1 MSDEISLVP
10 KAKKPWT
17 IGIVITLVLVLIIGW
32 GVTGF
37 FVVQP
42 IGSLPEGITIWYV
55 RAGSNMPFI
64 SSPDGLSLKAT
75 GSVSLMSRGIA
86 LGQFSENFKEK
97 IIARLG
103 YSEWMY
109 SVSTNGASF
118 DQ

>member
-1 MSDEISLVP
+1 MSDEQVQV
-10 KAKKPWT
+10 ATNRKPLL
-17 IGIVITLVLVLIIGW
+17 IGIFIVLAFIFIIGW
-32 GVTGF
+32 GITGF

-42 IGSLPEGITIWYV
+42 IGSLPDGVTIWYV

-64 SSPDGLSLKAT
+64 SSPDGLSLKAS

-86 LGQFSENFKEK
+86 LSQFAGNFEDK

-103 YSEWMY
+103 YSSWMY